1 MKKEYQEWLKKII
14 PTLFIIS
21 AKTKEEYLSKYGE
34 AIKIRDILMSKND
47 FDEIPTELK
56 KILHL

>member
-21 AKTKEEYLSKYGE
+21 TKTKEEYLSKYGE

>member
-34 AIKIRDILMSKND
+34 TIKIRDILMSKND